1 VLSAA
6 PAASL
11 VGLFAWAA
19 LDVAAVRVP
28 GWNATLAGLLGAAG
42 VLSLIGWLPR
52 GRPVAWLGL
61 VGLGAAYV
69 GSRLVAH
76 GLDVLPA
83 LAFVTLAIVHGELRT
98 LAERFGLLYGR
109 EVSKEARGRIDEALA
124 RAVLRLVVAGLLAVL
139 VPVFAADLA
148 LAGAIPATSIGS
160 AVLLAGGL
168 VVVAALLALL
178 PLLGAEREA

>member
-1 VLSAA
+1 MLRAA

-42 VLSLIGWLPR
+42 VLSLVGWIPR

-83 LAFVTLAIVHGELRT
+83 LAFVTLAIVHGELR
-98 LAERFGLLYGR
+98 
-109 EVSKEARGRIDEALA
+109 
-124 RAVLRLVVAGLLAVL
+124 
-139 VPVFAADLA
+139 A